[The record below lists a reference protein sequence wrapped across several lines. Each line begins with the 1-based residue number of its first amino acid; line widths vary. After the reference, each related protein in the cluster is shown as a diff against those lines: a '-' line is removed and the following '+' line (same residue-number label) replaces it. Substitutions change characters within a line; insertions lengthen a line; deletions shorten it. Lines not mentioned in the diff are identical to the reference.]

1 MTTISKI
8 LNRASKLEYT
18 PSQAHKALTQA
29 GVQVPDMPTF
39 LQIWDMAKN
48 KKDEVNFTVVA
59 HLLNGY
65 ALGVASASVKAR
77 KSA

>member
-1 MTTISKI
+1 MNTISKI

-18 PSQAHKALTQA
+18 PSQAHKALTTA
-29 GVQVPDMPTF
+29 GVQVPEMQTF

-48 KKDEVNFTVVA
+48 TKDVVNFTVVA

-65 ALGVASASVKAR
+65 ALGYASASVKAR
-77 KSA
+77 KTA